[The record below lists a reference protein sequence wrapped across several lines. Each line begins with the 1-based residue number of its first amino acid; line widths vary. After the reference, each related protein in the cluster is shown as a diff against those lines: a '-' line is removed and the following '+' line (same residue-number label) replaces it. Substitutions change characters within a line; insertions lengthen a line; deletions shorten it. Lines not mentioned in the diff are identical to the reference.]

1 MSNIWLYCRPINSI
15 KYKNIP
21 LDIVYSMAEAY
32 FTIPSPSKRGI
43 VGNLLSDLRLIA
55 FPNLSPDD

>member
-1 MSNIWLYCRPINSI
+1 
-15 KYKNIP
+15 
-21 LDIVYSMAEAY
+21 MAEAY